1 MPACCISDSK
11 EFAGVVPLAIHA
23 FMSHMAGSRAEHLGF
38 HKALCVLMGW
48 DSASVSNGT
57 WVQRFLP
64 DAEALA
70 LKEDMVIFP
79 PVVVIHNTSIANK
92 NQNERVIVTIEGLED
107 ILKGE

>member
-1 MPACCISDSK
+1 
-11 EFAGVVPLAIHA
+11 
-23 FMSHMAGSRAEHLGF
+23 MAGSRAEHLGF

-92 NQNERVIVTIEGLED
+92 NPNERVIVTIEGLED